1 VAEEVEAVKA
11 GKLLFDH
18 GSVLA
23 KEDVRTIGTAICMG
37 NRQSLIAKRTEHS
50 TIGS

>member
-1 VAEEVEAVKA
+1 VAEQVEAVKA

-23 KEDVRTIGTAICMG
+23 EEDVRTIGTGI
-37 NRQSLIAKRTEHS
+37 
-50 TIGS
+50 

>member
-1 VAEEVEAVKA
+1 
-11 GKLLFDH
+11 LFDH

-23 KEDVRTIGTAICMG
+23 VKDHRTIGTPQSLG
-37 NRQSLIAKRTEHS
+37 NRQSLIAICTEYS